1 MNAYSEADLISRAQA
16 GDGSAWEGLIQAE
29 LPAVFRLVYLL
40 MGDADE
46 AEDVAQEAFIRAYR
60 AMQQFDASRPIRP
73 WLLGIARNLARNRW
87 RASGRYLG
95 MLQRLVASDP
105 QSHRPEAQP
114 RELDRG
120 GSEEAHT
127 LWQAIR
133 RLERSDQE
141 ILYLRYF
148 LDLSEAETA
157 RATGTALGTV
167 KSRSH
172 RALKRLRGV
181 VEREYPSLREDLEA

>member
-1 MNAYSEADLISRAQA
+1 MDTFSESDLVARAQA
-16 GDGSAWEGLIQAE
+16 GDGSAWDGLMQAQ
-29 LPAVFRLVYLL
+29 LPAVFRLAYLL
-40 MGDADE
+40 TGDADE
-46 AEDVAQEAFIRAYR
+46 AEDVAQEAFVRAYR
-60 AMQQFDASRPIRP
+60 AMQRFDTSRPLRP

-87 RASGRYLG
+87 RASGRYMG
-95 MLQRLVASDP
+95 MLQRLVLSDP
-105 QSHRPEAQP
+105 QSHRPQAQP
-114 RELDRG
+114 RELDRA

-133 RLERSDQE
+133 RLGRSDQE

-172 RALKRLRGV
+172 RAMKRLREV
-181 VEREYPSLREDLEA
+181 VEREYPSLRKDLDL